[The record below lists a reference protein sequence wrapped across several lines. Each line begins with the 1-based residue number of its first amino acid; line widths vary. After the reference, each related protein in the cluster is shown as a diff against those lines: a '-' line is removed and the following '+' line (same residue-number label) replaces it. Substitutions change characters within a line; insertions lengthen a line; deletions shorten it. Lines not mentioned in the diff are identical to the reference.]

1 MANSPA
7 GTATRATVDPAAFRS
22 LMTAHPVGVT
32 IVTTVGPDAEPWGMT
47 CSSLCGVS
55 LQPATLLVCLRDR
68 SPTLAA
74 LQHSSA
80 FAVNL
85 LHDRAE
91 PVARLFSSGAPDRF
105 EKAAWVPDPES
116 GVPHLIEDAHTIADC
131 EVRETLAVGDHVVVF
146 GRVHRVASH
155 ATRPAGPLLYGM
167 RRYWSLPDPADD
179 GSGR

>member
-7 GTATRATVDPAAFRS
+7 GTAARATVDPAAFRS

-74 LQHSSA
+74 LLHTSA

-85 LHDRAE
+85 LHEGAE
-91 PVARLFSSGAPDRF
+91 PVSRLFSSGAPDRF
-105 EKAAWVPDPES
+105 EKATWVPDPES

-131 EVRETLAVGDHVVVF
+131 EVGETLTVGDHVVVF
-146 GRVHRVASH
+146 GRVHRVTSCAG
-155 ATRPAGPLLYGM
+155 RPAGPLLYGM
-167 RRYWSLPDPADD
+167 RRYWSLPDAADE
-179 GSGR
+179 GRGR

>member
-7 GTATRATVDPAAFRS
+7 GTATRATVDPAGFRS

-32 IVTTVGPDAEPWGMT
+32 IVTALGPDGEPWGMT
-47 CSSLCGVS
+47 CSSLTGVS

-74 LQHSSA
+74 LLRTSA

-105 EKAAWVPDPES
+105 EKTVWDPDPES
-116 GVPHLIEDAHTIADC
+116 GVPHLVEDAHTIADC
-131 EVRETLAVGDHVVVF
+131 EVSETLPVGDHVVVF
-146 GRVHRVASH
+146 GRVHRVAHH
-155 ATRPAGPLLYGM
+155 ATGPAGPLLYGM
-167 RRYWSLPDPADD
+167 RQYWSLPDPADD
-179 GSGR
+179 GSER

>member
-7 GTATRATVDPAAFRS
+7 GTAARATVDPAAFRS

-32 IVTTVGPDAEPWGMT
+32 IVTAVGPDAEPWGMT

-74 LQHSSA
+74 LLRTSA

-85 LHDRAE
+85 LHEGAE
-91 PVARLFSSGAPDRF
+91 PVSRLFSSGAPDRF
-105 EKAAWVPDPES
+105 EKATWVPDPES

-131 EVRETLAVGDHVVVF
+131 EVGETLTVGDHVVVF
-146 GRVHRVASH
+146 GRVLRVTSCAD
-155 ATRPAGPLLYGM
+155 RPAGPLLYGM
-167 RRYWSLPDPADD
+167 RRYWSLPDAADE
-179 GSGR
+179 GRGR